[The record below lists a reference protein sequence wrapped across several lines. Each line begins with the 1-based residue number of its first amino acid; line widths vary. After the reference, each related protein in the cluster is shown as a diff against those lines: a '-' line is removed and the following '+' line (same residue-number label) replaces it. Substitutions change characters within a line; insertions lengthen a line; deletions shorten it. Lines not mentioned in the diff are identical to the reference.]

1 LLQQDLVQQ
10 KSKIKNNKARI
21 SRAYQQ

>member
-1 LLQQDLVQQ
+1 LLQQDLAQQ
-10 KSKIKNNKARI
+10 KSKIRNNKARI

>member
-10 KSKIKNNKARI
+10 KSKIRNNKARI